1 MLFNLW
7 VFTEDCWLVACLSS
21 ICIVCDVCDFRV
33 VQIDLFGQGAG
44 MVVCEV
50 FRKWAVFLMNK
61 LVWFGLETACA
72 IAVFCVK

>member
-1 MLFNLW
+1 MY
-7 VFTEDCWLVACLSS
+7 
-21 ICIVCDVCDFRV
+21 DFRF

-50 FRKWAVFLMNK
+50 FRKWAVSLLNK

-72 IAVFCVK
+72 KVFRKWAVSLLNKLVWFGLERHVQ